1 MKALKENCGT
11 HILSEL
17 RLHSDVSVHVQ
28 TYKQVQMSAD
38 KIKAEVLISARFS
51 RIGYTGNVSIS
62 CLESWFLIQKRNTN
76 SLPKPEMI

>member
-1 MKALKENCGT
+1 
-11 HILSEL
+11 
-17 RLHSDVSVHVQ
+17 
-28 TYKQVQMSAD
+28 MSAD

-62 CLESWFLIQKRNTN
+62 CLESWFLTRKRNTN